1 MSSTV
6 RDVWFAMSEEDR
18 YAFIEKNIKIKNSKG
33 KVFDIKLVDF
43 QKKWL
48 ANGPLFIDFASPD
61 VKYRNRISLKCRNV
75 GASYVMIGIE
85 ATLACW
91 IYEGIFIPFVAST
104 EGQAQDLIKH
114 CKNVIRLANFE
125 VPLTEHVDK
134 QPKFQLS
141 FANGSSI
148 KAFPG
153 GNPDGIRGP
162 RSLISYLDES
172 AFIKDQQEVMSA
184 VEYFHSEG
192 GQMNLLST
200 PWGKNNRFWQIW
212 ADEENYS
219 GWDRHL
225 VTLFKD
231 MTHFDV
237 SRPLLEQMKKYNLE
251 LQVPWLDLDFL
262 EKKRKE
268 DAPFNYA
275 NFLQE
280 TCGVPMSEVSSA
292 VSEEILNIAALQ
304 HFSVDGRTRIEENG
318 VFKYD
323 DSEIFAVCADF
334 GAESNMTALVSFK
347 LHDGKLTVCA
357 TQTFRGNF
365 VEQRTKVA
373 EFVRRY
379 RPNYFIGDATG
390 MGGSSWMNQL
400 EIDLDDIM
408 FVSSSNQKT
417 VIGVNYSKKDIAER
431 YGVDM
436 NNKNFMIVTAIR
448 YLAQGMI
455 SVPKNFRQLRE
466 EILGVEKLVYE
477 KTVKYSGKNGSVGRD
492 DLAMSFFQIGVLA
505 SQIFQ
510 GEVGDVIEYGSI
522 QWNPSQAGVFERPR
536 TKRAEFSEVMSVT
549 NAGYPSRDKTAN
561 EYYGFEKLI

>member
-1 MSSTV
+1 MTKIK
-6 RDVWFAMSEEDR
+6 DVWFAMNDDER
-18 YAFIEKNIKIKNSKG
+18 FAFIEKNIKIKNSKG
-33 KVFDIKLVDF
+33 QVFDIKLVEF
-43 QKKWL
+43 QRKWL
-48 ANGPLFIDFASPD
+48 LDGPLFIDFSAPD
-61 VKYRNRISLKCRNV
+61 VVYRNRISLKCRNV
-75 GASYVMIGIE
+75 GASYVMIGVE
-85 ATLACW
+85 ATLTCW
-91 IYEGIFIPFVAST
+91 IYEGIFVPFVAST
-104 EGQAQDLIKH
+104 ESQAQDLIKH
-114 CKNVIRLANFE
+114 CKNVIRLANFDI
-125 VPLTEHVDK
+125 PLVDHVDK
-134 QPKFQLS
+134 QPKFQLQ
-141 FANGSSI
+141 FANGSSL

-153 GNPDGIRGP
+153 GNPDGIRGS
-162 RSLISYLDES
+162 RALCSYIDEM
-172 AFIKDQQEVMSA
+172 AFVKAQQEVMSA
-184 VEYFHSEG
+184 VEYFHTEG

-212 ADEENYS
+212 ADSENYS

-237 SRPLLEQMKKYNLE
+237 SVPLPDQMKKYNLE
-251 LQVPWLDLDFL
+251 LQVPWLDINFL

-292 VSEEILNIAALQ
+292 VSEEVLDIAALQ
-304 HFSVDGRTRIEENG
+304 YYNVDMRSKIEENG
-318 VFKYD
+318 IEKYD
-323 DSEIFAVCADF
+323 DSEIYAVCADF
-334 GAESNMTALVSFK
+334 GAESNMTALVAFK
-347 LHDGKLTVCA
+347 LHEGRLTVCA

-365 VEQRTKVA
+365 VEQRQKITD
-373 EFVRRY
+373 FVGRY

-390 MGGSSWMNQL
+390 MGGSSWIDQL
-400 EIDLDDIM
+400 EVDLDDIM
-408 FVSSSNQKT
+408 FVSSTNQKS
-417 VIGVNYSKKDIAER
+417 VIGVNYSKKDIAEK

-436 NNKNFMIVTAIR
+436 NNKNFMIVTTIR

-477 KTVKYSGKNGSVGRD
+477 KIVKYSGKNGAVGRD

-510 GEVGDVIEYGSI
+510 GELGDVVESGSI
-522 QWNPSQAGVFERPR
+522 KWNPKQAGLFERP
-536 TKRAEFSEVMSVT
+536 KPMRAEFSEVASVT
-549 NAGYPSRDKTAN
+549 EAGYPSRDKTAN
-561 EYYGFEKLI
+561 QYYGFEKLI